1 MGFPRGGRG
10 RPMVPVTDADV
21 ISNVQRVR
29 EQIARACNRAGRE
42 EEAVKLVAVTKTV
55 EAELIVKALRA
66 GVTCLGENRVQEGI
80 AKRLELAEELFEYH
94 LVGPLQKNKVN
105 KAVDCFDWI
114 ETIDS
119 IELAQRIDRA
129 CSVRGKSMQALIQV
143 NLAKEP
149 GKSGIEVENLNEL
162 AEQTQSLGN
171 LAVRGLMAIPP
182 YFERPEDVR
191 PFFRRLREHLEQLK
205 MQLHSHVFFSEL
217 SMGMSHDF
225 PVAIEE
231 GATIVRIGTAIFG
244 ERVYT

>member
-1 MGFPRGGRG
+1 
-10 RPMVPVTDADV
+10 
-21 ISNVQRVR
+21 
-29 EQIARACNRAGRE
+29 
-42 EEAVKLVAVTKTV
+42 
-55 EAELIVKALRA
+55 
-66 GVTCLGENRVQEGI
+66 
-80 AKRLELAEELFEYH
+80 RLELAEELFEYH

-105 KAVDCFDWI
+105 KAVDCFDWV

-129 CSVRGKSMQALIQV
+129 CSVRGKCMPALIQV

-149 GKSGIEVENLNEL
+149 GKSGIEVENLTEL
-162 AEQTQSLGN
+162 VEQTQSLKN
-171 LAVRGLMAIPP
+171 LSIRGLMAIPP
-182 YFERPEDVR
+182 YYERPEDVR
-191 PFFRRLREHLEQLK
+191 PFFRRLRELREQLE
-205 MQLHSHVFFSEL
+205 MRLRSDALLGEL